1 MHFVSRIMLENGK
14 LIACLI
20 VVGSV
25 LAVWGLLR
33 LSFDVAPNAVFM
45 SDNVV
50 SRRLERLYD
59 DFGNEDNEIVIVLEG
74 DSLLE
79 PDGLAIL
86 RQYRDQLA
94 AVPKVVRVGSL
105 FDLRERRSGL
115 LLVPRHLHSDFDS
128 GRLKNQVTEHP
139 IGKNQLVSQ
148 DGRML
153 VLVVR
158 VAGKSLPLSTLS
170 EVVADVQQVSH
181 AFEAGTGIKP
191 LLAGHLVI
199 RAETLQS
206 LRSSMLTGTLFAT
219 LISAIVA
226 LFLFRGI
233 WPGVICCTAPGLGVL
248 WTLGAMGWAGQQIGA
263 LGTVIPTLVLVIGL
277 SDAVHLLLETRR
289 QLADG
294 KTRDEAI
301 IQMLCR
307 TGPACLLTSLTT
319 VVGFG
324 SLLVSQTQSVQQFGL
339 CAALGSSFALLANL
353 LVLPL
358 LIRLS
363 RPQALAAKPRRQA

>member
-14 LIACLI
+14 LIVCLI

-50 SRRLERLYD
+50 SRQLERLYD
-59 DFGNEDNEIVIVLEG
+59 DFGHEDNEIVIVLEG

-105 FDLRERRSGL
+105 FDLRERRTGL

-226 LFLFRGI
+226 LFHWI
-233 WPGVICCTAPGLGVL
+233 
-248 WTLGAMGWAGQQIGA
+248 
-263 LGTVIPTLVLVIGL
+263 
-277 SDAVHLLLETRR
+277 
-289 QLADG
+289 
-294 KTRDEAI
+294 
-301 IQMLCR
+301 
-307 TGPACLLTSLTT
+307 
-319 VVGFG
+319 
-324 SLLVSQTQSVQQFGL
+324 
-339 CAALGSSFALLANL
+339 
-353 LVLPL
+353 
-358 LIRLS
+358 
-363 RPQALAAKPRRQA
+363 